1 MSFERKYVILGINE
15 LDNLDFSKV
24 MEDSAETIRKN
35 LAGTQFFVK
44 FTGTIPEQLEGKD
57 TYNHTDI
64 MSILNDPSG
73 GWFEELN

>member
-1 MSFERKYVILGINE
+1 MSFERKYVILDISE

-44 FTGTIPEQLEGKD
+44 FTGTIPEQLKGKD